1 MKRRAFSFLE
11 LIFSIVIMGIS
22 FLSIPT
28 IMVVMNR
35 STEATVDTKGYY
47 HALAQMG
54 IVMSKAWD
62 ENNVDDWDASNVV
75 YILDTGTTTCNDDR
89 NGTYEQAH
97 RRQCDNNGTVQRT
110 STFAASLLN
119 TFGKDG
125 DLTNYN
131 DIDDFHGAGQ
141 PGVEGN
147 FDVNV
152 SVGYVGYNQPQPNIF
167 TIPQAS
173 GGGTTDIKQVSVRV
187 TNEATGMDATLN
199 YYGFNIGYDKLLT
212 KEQ

>member
-1 MKRRAFSFLE
+1 MKRRAFSLLE

-62 ENNVDDWDASNVV
+62 EANVDDWNASNVV
-75 YILDTGTTTCNDDR
+75 YILDTSVSVCNR
-89 NGTYEQAH
+89 QGIYPQAH
-97 RRQCDNNGTVQRT
+97 RRQCDGGKTLT
-110 STFAASLLN
+110 SVASTTL
-119 TFGKDG
+119 GSEGG
-125 DLTNYN
+125 DFD

-141 PGVEGN
+141 PVED
-147 FDVNV
+147 FNV
-152 SVGYVGYNQPQPNIF
+152 SVSVSYVDINGMLATDNNFY
-167 TIPQAS
+167 IPS
-173 GGGTTDIKQVSVRV
+173 GNNPTGTTDIKRVSVNV
-187 TNEATGMDATLN
+187 ANEATGMDATLN